1 MGKQE
6 GIMSRLESSSTAP
19 SSGQGD
25 ATPVLPPL
33 RPAVL
38 VSQDGQTRFSILLLR
53 WETALLPCTRY
64 DEWLECHLGV
74 STLHD
79 SRVLEGPFLLRF
91 EVEEI
96 FNAAQQAALGNFTAF
111 QSDFLEPV
119 LRFQLY
125 KKPETGDMQVQV
137 VLTPP
142 SLPHVAGNSVT
153 ESPTIPVPAETDA
166 PEMTPLATVPPEGL
180 SVQMTVSTATLQA
193 FCAPLA
199 EQLESF
205 LSLM

>member
-1 MGKQE
+1 
-6 GIMSRLESSSTAP
+6 MSRSEPSSTAAT
-19 SSGQGD
+19 SGNAD
-25 ATPVLPPL
+25 AASALPPL

-64 DEWLECHLGV
+64 DEWLECHLSL

-79 SRVLEGPFLLRF
+79 SRTVEGPFVLRF

-96 FNAAQQAALGNFTAF
+96 FNAAQKAALGNFSEF

-119 LRFQLY
+119 LRFQLQ
-125 KKPETGDMQVQV
+125 KDPQTGDFQAQVT
-137 VLTPP
+137 LTPP
-142 SLPHVAGNSVT
+142 VSDDA
-153 ESPTIPVPAETDA
+153 EKTIPVAVASAETGPD
-166 PEMTPLATVPPEGL
+166 PESTSSVTPSPSAL
-180 SVQMTVSTATLQA
+180 SVQMAVSVASLQA
-193 FCAPLA
+193 FCTPLA